1 MAHSVEGNRSVVL
14 FGGASIQSGGV
25 PVGGRAA
32 HRHPLALL
40 ALLIVAGARPLSRDK
55 LIALLWPER
64 DGESARNLLKVAVH
78 ELRKELGDGFV
89 RSTGGQLVAEL
100 TAISCDVADFLA
112 AILRG
117 DDRAA
122 CELYA
127 GPFLDGFFLRD
138 AADFDRWAETERA
151 RLAEMYASALRRLAE
166 AAEARGD
173 LEAALKW
180 RRAHSE
186 HDPYH
191 SDVAQRLV
199 VALASSGDRAGAIR
213 AAQSFAHR
221 RKEDLGLTD
230 EHDFVSQAR
239 EVTRNFSVPAA
250 ATRSLPPAG
259 TLIVPAAATG
269 GFAKRWRR
277 PAVLVLVV
285 AAAAIVVTTVMARN
299 SVRAEASTVTNLVA
313 SVPLGISGPDSSW
326 REAFAE
332 LLAARFTDEDGE
344 GPRSI
349 DARKVIAA
357 RQRAEAG
364 GGALSLDGAM
374 SMARSLGADQLLTS
388 EVVSG
393 SDSITVSARLYAL
406 PSGVLRAS
414 AQTGAVRGTSLA
426 RIADRVFIELLARN
440 AGEPDDRLA
449 GLVNRPIGA
458 ARAYVAA
465 QVAYRSAR
473 YENAERLYARALDA
487 DTTFG
492 AAGLGLAMA
501 NSWTTISD
509 NYGKGKDVALRYMPS
524 MSVRDRLFATA
535 FFGSDPA
542 LGPAQPAP
550 VHLARWE
557 DLVEKYPT
565 WPEAW
570 YQLGDRYYHYGGLS
584 GLADAT
590 ERARHAFRTALAQDS
605 LFAAPL
611 HHLVEIYAALGERT
625 ELRMA
630 GARYFAATP
639 GVSPERSA
647 IGWEMATALGDAN
660 LLARI
665 RANFDSM
672 PREDLARI
680 AWVSDL
686 NGWPSADAARA
697 VALLDRKAGT
707 ASEHEKA
714 AITAFALH
722 LNRGQV
728 KDAHADAAALGAQFP
743 DRPIGALWDSYLA
756 SFGDGD
762 AAAAADAA
770 RRLENFARAPS
781 SGDHVRRDQ
790 HNLAVCMVGYWRAT
804 VGDLAGTSSAAARL
818 SAALQHEDNNF
829 ARRNVAVCRA
839 MLTATI
845 ASASPGAKVVARRE
859 VAALDTLLLRDRVP
873 PHVILEAGAIVA
885 ARLHAALGDTALALI
900 ASRRREHLTGDPLF
914 LATQLRNEAIYAKAM
929 GDSAG
934 AARATAHLKALRATE
949 R

>member
-1 MAHSVEGNRSVVL
+1 MAHPVEGNRSIIL
-14 FGGASIQSGGV
+14 FGGASIQAGGV

-32 HRHPLALL
+32 HRHPIALL
-40 ALLIVAGARPLSRDK
+40 ALLVVAGARPLSRDK

-64 DGESARNLLKVAVH
+64 DAESARNLLKVGIH
-78 ELRKELGDGFV
+78 ELRKELGEASI
-89 RSTGGQLVAEL
+89 RSAGGQLTVDL
-100 TAISCDVADFLA
+100 TTISCDVADFLA
-112 AILRG
+112 AIQRG

-138 AADFDRWAETERA
+138 ATDFDRWAEMERA
-151 RLAEMYASALRRLAE
+151 RLSEMYASALSRLAQ
-166 AAEARGD
+166 AAEDRGD
-173 LEAALKW
+173 AEEALKW
-180 RRAHSE
+180 RRAHAA

-191 SDVAQRLV
+191 PDVAHRLV
-199 VALASSGDRAGAIR
+199 VALASSGDRVGAIR
-213 AAQSFAHR
+213 AAQSFAQR
-221 RKEDLGLTD
+221 RKEDLGITD
-230 EHDFVSQAR
+230 EHDFVRRAR
-239 EVTRNFSVPAA
+239 EATSNYSIPTAVTRPLPPPGILTVPAA
-250 ATRSLPPAG
+250 TAES
-259 TLIVPAAATG
+259 
-269 GFAKRWRR
+269 AKRW
-277 PAVLVLVV
+277 PLPVALVFLGAVTLIGV
-285 AAAAIVVTTVMARN
+285 ATVFARN
-299 SVRAEASTVTNLVA
+299 SAPSETSTATNLVA
-313 SVPLGISGPDSSW
+313 SVPLGVSGPDSAW

-349 DARKVIAA
+349 DARKVLAS
-357 RQRAEAG
+357 RQWAEAG
-364 GGALSLDGAM
+364 SGALSLDGAM
-374 SMARSLGADQLLTS
+374 AMARSLGAGQLLTS

-393 SDSITVSARLYAL
+393 SDSITVSAHLYAL

-414 AQTGAVRGTSLA
+414 AQTGALRGTSLA
-426 RIADRVFIELLARN
+426 RIADRVFIEVLARN
-440 AGEPDDRLA
+440 AGEPDDRLP

-473 YENAERLYARALDA
+473 YADAERLYARALDA

-509 NYGKGKDVALRYMPS
+509 NYGKGKDAALRYMPA
-524 MSVRDRLFATA
+524 MSVRDRLFAVA

-590 ERARHAFRTALAQDS
+590 GRARHAFRTALAEDS

-611 HHLVEIYAALGERT
+611 HHLVEIYAALGQRA
-625 ELRMA
+625 ELRVA
-630 GARYFAATP
+630 GDRYFAATP

-665 RANFDSM
+665 RANFDSI
-672 PREDLARI
+672 PREDLTRI

-714 AITAFALH
+714 ATTAFALH

-728 KDAHADAAALGAQFP
+728 KDAHADAAALGAQYP
-743 DRPIGALWDSYLA
+743 DRPIAALWDFYLA

-762 AAAAADAA
+762 SAAAADAA
-770 RRLENFARAPS
+770 RRLTNFARAPS

-790 HNLAVCMVGYWRAT
+790 HNLAVCMLGYWRAT
-804 VGDLAGTSSAAARL
+804 VGDLAGTASAVARL
-818 SAALQHEDNNF
+818 SVAVQREDNNF
-829 ARRNVAVCRA
+829 AKRNATVCRA
-839 MLTATI
+839 MLSATI
-845 ASASPGAKVVARRE
+845 ASAARGANVARAKSE

-900 ASRRREHLTGDPLF
+900 ATRRREHLTGDPLF
-914 LATQLRNEAIYAKAM
+914 LVTQLRSEAMYAKAT

-934 AARATAHLKALRATE
+934 AARATAHLQALRA